1 MIVDSALYRDGA
13 RVDLAC
19 HPHEFQVMR
28 EGVRNEGDFVWLG
41 LYRPSEGELA
51 EVAQAFGLH
60 PLAVEDALKA
70 HQRPKLERYGDVLFL
85 VLKTLWY
92 VDADDAVET
101 GEINVF
107 LGHDFVV
114 TVRHGRGS
122 QLAPAR
128 HLLEGDE
135 RRLLTQGPSAAIY
148 AVADFVVDGY
158 STVIAELTKDVDE
171 VETSVFSEARTND
184 SERIYKLKRE
194 LVEVR
199 RAVMPLREPIR
210 RFATAESA
218 ERGADAGIDADIR
231 PFFRDVLDHLN
242 QNAEAVDGLESL
254 LSSAFDAHLARI
266 QVQQNDDMRKISAG
280 AAIIVVPTLIAGVYG
295 MNFEHMPELHWH
307 FGYAY
312 ALTMMALTGAGLWW
326 LFRRSG
332 WL

>member
-1 MIVDSALYRDGA
+1 MIVDSALYRNGE
-13 RVDLAC
+13 RVDLAS
-19 HPHEFQVMR
+19 HPHEYHVMR
-28 EGVRNEGDFVWLG
+28 EGVRNPGDFVWLG
-41 LYRPSEGELA
+41 LYRPSERELA
-51 EVAQAFGLH
+51 EVAEAFGLH

-70 HQRPKLERYGDVLFL
+70 HQRPKLERYGEMMFL

-107 LGHDFVV
+107 MGSDFVI

-128 HLLEGDE
+128 HLLESDE
-135 RRLLTQGPSAAIY
+135 RRLLTQGPSSAIY
-148 AVADFVVDGY
+148 AVADYVVDGY
-158 STVIAELTKDVDE
+158 LSVISELVKDVDE
-171 VETSVFSEARTND
+171 VETSVFSPARTSD
-184 SERIYKLKRE
+184 SERIYALKRE

-199 RAVMPLREPIR
+199 RAVLPLRDPIR
-210 RFATAESA
+210 RFATAEYG
-218 ERGADAGIDADIR
+218 ERDIDDDIR

-242 QNAEAVDGLESL
+242 QGAEAVDSLELL

-280 AAIIVVPTLIAGVYG
+280 AAIIVVPTLVAGVYG
-295 MNFEHMPELHWH
+295 MNFDHMPELHWR

-312 ALTMMALTGAGLWW
+312 ALIVMASSVTALWW
-326 LFRRSG
+326 WFRRSG

>member
-1 MIVDSALYRDGA
+1 VIVDSALYRNGE

-19 HPHEFQVMR
+19 HPHEFSVMR
-28 EGVRNEGDFVWLG
+28 EGVHSEGDFVWLG
-41 LYRPSEGELA
+41 LYRPSERELD
-51 EVAQAFGLH
+51 EVAAAFGLH

-70 HQRPKLERYGDVLFL
+70 HQRPKLERYGDVTFL

-107 LGHDFVV
+107 MGHDFVV

-128 HLLEGDE
+128 HFLEADD

-158 STVIAELTKDVDE
+158 TTVINDLTKDVDE
-171 VETSVFSEARTND
+171 VETSVFSAARTSD

-199 RAVMPLREPIR
+199 RAVMPLRDPIR
-210 RFATAESA
+210 RFATAEYG
-218 ERGADAGIDADIR
+218 ERDIDDDIR

-242 QNAEAVDGLESL
+242 QGAEAVDGLEML

-280 AAIIVVPTLIAGVYG
+280 AAIIVVPTLVAGVYG
-295 MNFEHMPELHWH
+295 MNFDHMPELHWH
-307 FGYAY
+307 YGYAY
-312 ALTMMALTGAGLWW
+312 ALILMATTVIGLFWW
-326 LFRRSG
+326 FRKSG

>member
-1 MIVDSALYRDGA
+1 MIVDSALYRNGERA
-13 RVDLAC
+13 DLHC
-19 HPHEFQVMR
+19 HPHEFGVMR
-28 EGVRNEGDFVWLG
+28 EGVHNPGDFVWLG
-41 LYRPSEGELA
+41 LYRPSERELA
-51 EVAQAFGLH
+51 EVAEAFGLH

-70 HQRPKLERYGDVLFL
+70 HQRPKLERYGEVMFL

-101 GEINVF
+101 GEINIF
-107 LGHDFVV
+107 MGRDFVV

-128 HLLEGDE
+128 HLLEADE
-135 RRLLTQGPSAAIY
+135 RKLLTQGPSAAIY
-148 AVADFVVDGY
+148 AVADHVVDGY
-158 STVIAELTKDVDE
+158 MSVISELVKDVDE
-171 VETSVFSEARTND
+171 VETSVFSAARTSD

-199 RAVMPLREPIR
+199 RAVLPLRDPIR
-210 RFATAESA
+210 RFATAEYGDSA
-218 ERGADAGIDADIR
+218 IDEDIR

-242 QNAEAVDGLESL
+242 QGAEGVDSLELL

-280 AAIIVVPTLIAGVYG
+280 AAIVVVPTLVAGIYG
-295 MNFEHMPELHWH
+295 MNFDHMPELAWR

-312 ALTMMALTGAGLWW
+312 ALLLMATSVGLLWW
-326 LFRRSG
+326 FFRRSG

>member
-1 MIVDSALYRDGA
+1 VIVDSALYRNGE
-13 RVDLAC
+13 RVELAC
-19 HPHEFQVMR
+19 HPHEYDVLR
-28 EGVRNEGDFVWLG
+28 AGVRSPGDFVWLG
-41 LYRPSEGELA
+41 LYRPSESELG
-51 EVAQAFGLH
+51 EVAEAFGLH

-70 HQRPKLERYGDVLFL
+70 HQRPKLERYGEVMFL

-107 LGHDFVV
+107 MGRDFVV

-128 HLLEGDE
+128 HLLERDE
-135 RRLLTQGPSAAIY
+135 RRLLTQGPSSAIY
-148 AVADFVVDGY
+148 AVADHVVDGY
-158 STVIAELTKDVDE
+158 LSVIGELVKDVDE
-171 VETSVFSEARTND
+171 VETSVFSAARTSD

-199 RAVMPLREPIR
+199 RAVLPLRDPIR
-210 RFATAESA
+210 RFATAEYGES
-218 ERGADAGIDADIR
+218 DIDADIR

-242 QNAEAVDGLESL
+242 QGAEAVDSLELL

-280 AAIIVVPTLIAGVYG
+280 AAIIVVPTLVAGVYG
-295 MNFEHMPELHWH
+295 MNFDNMPELHWH
-307 FGYAY
+307 YGYAY
-312 ALTMMALTGAGLWW
+312 ALILMATSVTLLWW
-326 LFRRSG
+326 WFRRSG